1 MRQVLVAEGD
11 AVLAGAHIIEIVDS
25 KPEPQVLPQQ
35 QAAPAAAQAPAA
47 AAKLPISG
55 YTVDSPLPGRVV
67 SILVKPGDKV
77 VTGDTVVT
85 LEAMKME
92 NAITSNYTGVVRQVL
107 VAEGDAVLA
116 DTPLIEIE
124 Q

>member
-1 MRQVLVAEGD
+1 
-11 AVLAGAHIIEIVDS
+11 
-25 KPEPQVLPQQ
+25 
-35 QAAPAAAQAPAA
+35 
-47 AAKLPISG
+47 
-55 YTVDSPLPGRVV
+55 
-67 SILVKPGDKV
+67 VKPGDKV
-77 VTGDTVVT
+77 VAGDTVVT

-92 NAITSNYTGVVRQVL
+92 NAITSSYTGVVRQVL